1 MSAQLPR
8 RSTPPGSAAAPG
20 HSVFRSKIAIATQ
33 RQHDRACLLAQV
45 DKSRESF
52 VDKSRD
58 ISRAAPTTPS
68 SIERVHRLLQR
79 SVMKKVNVPIRA
91 STLSPILDLL
101 EFITKLPPTVV
112 ALPPT
117 DKDVALPPTVEK
129 VPVVNCTKWG
139 GGGSGDLN
147 QGTAPSTPPS
157 TAAKAAQGQTL
168 DDNNNPYYCCAAH
181 QLCQS
186 IGDHITNPNM
196 ECINIYW

>member
-45 DKSRESF
+45 DKSRESSI
-52 VDKSRD
+52 DKSRD

-117 DKDVALPPTVEK
+117 DKDVALPPTVEQ
-129 VPVVNCTKWG
+129 VSRGELHEVG
-139 GGGSGDLN
+139 GGGYGRFKSGH
-147 QGTAPSTPPS
+147 
-157 TAAKAAQGQTL
+157 
-168 DDNNNPYYCCAAH
+168 C
-181 QLCQS
+181 S
-186 IGDHITNPNM
+186 IHATIHSRKSRPGADT
-196 ECINIYW
+196 